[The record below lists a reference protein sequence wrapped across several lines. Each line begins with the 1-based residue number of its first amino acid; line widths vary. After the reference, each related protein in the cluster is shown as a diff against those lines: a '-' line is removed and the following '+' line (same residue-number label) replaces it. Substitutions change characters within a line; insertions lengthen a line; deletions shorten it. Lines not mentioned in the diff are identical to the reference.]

1 MQNVTMQFMEMMQ
14 EAARSNGRI
23 MVEMAPTMQA
33 KAHPFRRGASN

>member
-1 MQNVTMQFMEMMQ
+1 MQKS
-14 EAARSNGRI
+14 ARSNAQIVVEIITGNGQI